1 MAERIARGFCM
12 AERRRHEGV
21 DGCEVLD
28 VDGLMV
34 GVANVAAP
42 EVNGVLVERE
52 PHDALAAFRT
62 AEDALTARGRNLGV
76 DLEAGRHASVDRA
89 VRDLG
94 LMRLLE
100 RPGMAVTLDELD
112 RAPVPEGVE
121 IRPVQSHADAA
132 AFGSVDVAAF
142 DDPVEVAQ
150 RFYAARLV
158 GIEGVAAFVAWKGAQ
173 PVGAAAAYLHDG
185 AVGLLGVGVA
195 PRARRRGVGAAI
207 TSRAARAFPGA
218 DLVWL
223 HPTGTSRPL
232 YERLGFRPVSSWEV
246 WVRT

>member
-12 AERRRHEGV
+12 AERQRHEGV

-62 AEDALTARGRNLGV
+62 AEDALMARGRTLGV

-112 RAPVPEGVE
+112 RAPLPEGVE
-121 IRPVQSHADAA
+121 IRPVRSDADAA

-142 DDPVEVAQ
+142 DDPVEVAE

-158 GIEGVAAFVAWKGAQ
+158 GIEGVAAFVAWKGAH

-246 WVRT
+246 WVRA